1 MNFDLPKTVTIEN
14 VEYNVDELSDK
25 AKQLLAIYQKWSQ
38 DTAEA
43 RMVLA
48 KNEAALRD
56 LTLELKQVVLTEK
69 VENVE
74 QAVPK
79 KTRKTKS
86 AA

>member
-69 VENVE
+69 AETVE

>member
-69 VENVE
+69 TETVE